1 LLPLIINE
9 KKISQKIDQI
19 KSLFWALIIHL
30 LLLALIFWSFKNT
43 EKKPAVVTL
52 DISIIDDFKREKK
65 SHHQQHQE
73 KIADDVVK
81 HFHTKSDLAESDKQE
96 KVKLISSPLPQIPDD
111 LRAEAF
117 ESSAVAR
124 FYIASDG
131 TVSKIDLIKPCANP
145 RLNHLLLKS
154 LKNWKFASNSIESTQ
169 EIRVNFS
176 VQ

>member
-1 LLPLIINE
+1 MRNNFFSFSLALAIHGLLFAALFFSLAKETEIPPVSVINIIN
-9 KKISQKIDQI
+9 S
-19 KSLFWALIIHL
+19 
-30 LLLALIFWSFKNT
+30 N
-43 EKKPAVVTL
+43 PAAQ
-52 DISIIDDFKREKK
+52 EKK
-65 SHHQQHQE
+65 SSKHYDLKPQKNQKE
-73 KIADDVVK
+73 TFL
-81 HFHTKSDLAESDKQE
+81 HFHEKSAQDSTDAASQ
-96 KVKLISSPLPQIPDD
+96 KVEPIYNPLPQIPDD

-154 LKNWKFASNSIESTQ
+154 LKNWKFSSSSIDSTQ